1 MYSIQ
6 NSAHTVEIR
15 GIYILL
21 YNQQVIT
28 VQYCTSAM
36 TYIFKALIWIVYSIR
51 GKVRKFWERET
62 KRSTIYEY
70 VKIFWLQLFYLL

>member
-36 TYIFKALIWIVYSIR
+36 TSKHSYGLCKVYEGRSESF
-51 GKVRKFWERET
+51 GNEKLNEV
-62 KRSTIYEY
+62 RSTSM
-70 VKIFWLQLFYLL
+70 